1 MDKVKKLTGGVAIQG
16 VKSKS
21 LASEKGIISG
31 DMLLK
36 INGNDIIDVLDY
48 QLYMTD
54 CTITLLLLHDE
65 KHKYVTI
72 QKQEDEDIGLEFE
85 TYLMDKH
92 RSCKNKC
99 IFCFID
105 QMPPNMRE
113 SLYFKDDDARL
124 SFLFGNYI
132 TLTNIDQSEI
142 DRIIKH
148 KISPINISVHTTNPM
163 LRAIMM
169 NNRFAGDSLKF
180 ISQLTQAGI
189 TVNCQLVMC
198 KGVNDGHELKNSLK
212 NLIELGENLGSV
224 ACVPVGLTKYREGL
238 YPLEPYDKESA
249 KDVIDIIDEFAK
261 ECMAT
266 PCVGR
271 QIAYASD
278 EFYIIAKRKL
288 PNLAY
293 YGELSQLE
301 NGVGMLS
308 LFIDEFLEEL
318 EQVSHSNKVRD
329 ITVATG
335 VDFAPYLKILV
346 DKLQKKW
353 FNLRCKVIPIKN
365 KFFGETITVTGLLTA
380 TDIINQLQ
388 VVEIGE
394 TLLVSEN
401 MLSHEQDKFLDDITV
416 TELEAKLNTKLTIV
430 QNNGARVLHSIL
442 GE

>member
-1 MDKVKKLTGGVAIQG
+1 MSVIIKDVKKGSIC
-16 VKSKS
+16 SD
-21 LASEKGIISG
+21 KGIKAG
-31 DMLLK
+31 DTLIK
-36 INGNDIIDVLDY
+36 INGHDIIDILDY
-48 QLYMTD
+48 QLYVTE
-54 CTITLLLLHDE
+54 CVITLLLKSDD
-65 KHKYVTI
+65 KFRFTTI
-72 QKQEDEDIGLEFE
+72 KKQESDDIGLEFE

-132 TLTNIDQSEI
+132 TLTNIDQNEI
-142 DRIIKH
+142 DRIIRL

-180 ISQLTQAGI
+180 IGQLTSAGI

-198 KGVNDGHELKNSLK
+198 KGVNDGAELENSLN
-212 NLIELGENLGSV
+212 NLLELGENLGSV
-224 ACVPVGLTKYREGL
+224 SCVPVGLTKYREGL

-249 KDVIDIIDEFAK
+249 GIVIDIIDDFAK
-261 ECMAT
+261 KCINT
-266 PCVGR
+266 VGR

-288 PNLAY
+288 PSLEY
-293 YGELSQLE
+293 YGELMQLE

-308 LFIDEFLEEL
+308 LLISEFLEAL
-318 EQVSHSNKVRD
+318 EEMPFVSKERD
-329 ITVATG
+329 VTIATG

-346 DKLQKKW
+346 DKLQKKCN
-353 FNLRCKVIPIKN
+353 NLKCKVIPIKN
-365 KFFGETITVTGLLTA
+365 KFFGETITVTGLITA
-380 TDIINQLQ
+380 SDLIKQLSA
-388 VVEIGE
+388 VEIGE
-394 TLLVSEN
+394 TLLVSEC

-416 TELEAKLNTKLTIV
+416 GELEQKLDTKLTIV
-430 QNNGARVLHSIL
+430 KSNGAELLFSII
-442 GE
+442 GEKIQA